1 MAHIR
6 LRLRV
11 PGDAGNKG
19 AEGQAAVVHSI
30 LNRWVSGRYG
40 STPTQVVPAPGQYE
54 RGLRADRNCCLS
66 TRAARPIRK
75 QDKLS
80 MPLLGAMYRMH
91 RRAVLISSKGKRFSN
106 AAVRFLLGLLNLLPR

>member
-40 STPTQVVPAPGQYE
+40 STPTQVVLGDMS
-54 RGLRADRNCCLS
+54 RGLRAGRNCCLS

>member
-1 MAHIR
+1 MRYRTQLYPLCYNQGNTMAHIR

-54 RGLRADRNCCLS
+54 RVYGPTGIVVYRPAQPGLSESRTNCRC
-66 TRAARPIRK
+66 R
-75 QDKLS
+75 
-80 MPLLGAMYRMH
+80 Y
-91 RRAVLISSKGKRFSN
+91 
-106 AAVRFLLGLLNLLPR
+106 

>member
-19 AEGQAAVVHSI
+19 AEGEAAVVHSI

-40 STPTQVVPAPGQYE
+40 STPTQVVLAPGHE